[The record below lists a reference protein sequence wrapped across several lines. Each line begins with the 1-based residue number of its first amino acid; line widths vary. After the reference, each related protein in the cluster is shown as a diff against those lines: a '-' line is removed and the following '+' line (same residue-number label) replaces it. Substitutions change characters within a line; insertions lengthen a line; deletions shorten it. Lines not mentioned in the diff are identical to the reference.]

1 MSFRKRGEVLAG
13 GRLPN
18 RAPLVPGR
26 TPGGTPST
34 PGDAGVNRLSGRMEQ
49 LNLRGGVRA
58 NISGRPLA
66 DGRTAASGPNK
77 DPISAFGVN
86 HPGIRP
92 SPASSQPATST
103 GCFDLDKVLGH
114 MGLPLGTSLLIE
126 ERNFTEFNSVLV
138 KLMCSQGII
147 HNRVEDNKEKNGNT
161 HLIILSASQS
171 LGKEL
176 PGVYKGS
183 KKDIKKSKISEEQK
197 KLSVQNLNEE
207 KSTPS
212 RYKDLKIAWKYKFV
226 DEQRGVKNAEAGDS
240 LSSEYPNYNHQFD
253 ITSRLLPAP
262 TSNELTFINPTE
274 PVASIINKLDRT
286 IQQHSNKLIRIVI
299 PSLLHPATY
308 PPRMFLSSEVL
319 LLMHGLR
326 GILKKYSSRCVLMG
340 TISTDIIDSFLL
352 AQLENFFDSVL
363 NLEPFGQDMM
373 QFLERIYKTQPG
385 KIQQGLLHIMK
396 LPVFS
401 ERGEMHVMKS
411 ELAFKNG
418 RKKFE
423 IEEWG
428 IPVDDVEDDKPEKQN
443 NPNETDMSNT
453 IAAPKKSTKVSL
465 EY

>member
-1 MSFRKRGEVLAG
+1 M
-13 GRLPN
+13 
-18 RAPLVPGR
+18 
-26 TPGGTPST
+26 
-34 PGDAGVNRLSGRMEQ
+34 
-49 LNLRGGVRA
+49 
-58 NISGRPLA
+58 
-66 DGRTAASGPNK
+66 
-77 DPISAFGVN
+77 
-86 HPGIRP
+86 
-92 SPASSQPATST
+92 
-103 GCFDLDKVLGH
+103 
-114 MGLPLGTSLLIE
+114 
-126 ERNFTEFNSVLV
+126 
-138 KLMCSQGII
+138 
-147 HNRVEDNKEKNGNT
+147 
-161 HLIILSASQS
+161 
-171 LGKEL
+171 
-176 PGVYKGS
+176 
-183 KKDIKKSKISEEQK
+183 
-197 KLSVQNLNEE
+197 
-207 KSTPS
+207 
-212 RYKDLKIAWKYKFV
+212 
-226 DEQRGVKNAEAGDS
+226 
-240 LSSEYPNYNHQFD
+240 
-253 ITSRLLPAP
+253 
-262 TSNELTFINPTE
+262 
-274 PVASIINKLDRT
+274 
-286 IQQHSNKLIRIVI
+286 I
-299 PSLLHPATY
+299 PSLLHPAMY

-363 NLEPFGQDMM
+363 NLEPFGQEMM